1 MEFCRGKAEKDIKNT
16 NNQRTLRPQVP
27 GRAVMSLIHESL
39 GCDIENVS
47 LGNMTLTVVLR
58 RPSCLDHLLRDSVS
72 EMDFREAGFG
82 FVRIHGPIT
91 FKWEMYVSE
100 EGHGP
105 VEGILSVTVGGWSTT
120 DRFGLEVVK
129 QCMDPQSAKKRRV
142 SNGSVKDSQRNQS
155 SGKRMGSS
163 KVQVA
168 DEESR
173 QENCD
178 LNSRPGQAGGRSAS
192 SKGKGMLYT
201 AQDRIKRYQERT
213 RQVAGIQ
220 DADIL
225 LEPVACPSDDVVE
238 EVLNVGAVQ
247 EAQKRLGDI

>member
-1 MEFCRGKAEKDIKNT
+1 MDFCKGKAEKDLKAT
-16 NNQRTLRPQVP
+16 NNQRTFRPQVP
-27 GRAVMSLIHESL
+27 GRAVMSLIHQSL

-47 LGNMTLTVVLR
+47 LGNMTLTVVIG

-82 FVRIHGPIT
+82 VVRIHGPIT
-91 FKWEMYVSE
+91 FKWEMCVSE

-105 VEGILSVTVGGWSTT
+105 VEGILSVTVGGWSTM

-129 QCMDPQSAKKRRV
+129 QCMDPRLAKKRRV
-142 SNGSVKDSQRNQS
+142 SNGSVTESQRNQS

-213 RQVAGIQ
+213 GKLVEIQ
-220 DADIL
+220 GADIL
-225 LEPVACPSDDVVE
+225 LQPVACPSDDAVE
-238 EVLNVGAVQ
+238 EALNVGAVH